1 MTDSEQ
7 TSEATER
14 HMAGAG
20 RALRAAGAGC
30 SGHADISERVEEI
43 FAAEVAP

>member
-7 TSEATER
+7 TSEAIER
-14 HMAGAG
+14 HVTGGG
-20 RALRAAGAGC
+20 RRLRAAGAGR
-30 SGHADISERVEEI
+30 SGRDDISERVEEI